1 MAENG
6 FETVVLVDNEDLLVM
21 QETLAEGGFEAAH
34 THDLPYLLIAVS
46 GDRGEVC
53 DADGNQVAEIDYKAF
68 APGFMAYVGPDVLP
82 TTHALKNTGTE
93 PIVVI
98 RVELRNAVG
107 ASGSTRLALGID
119 AEQD

>member
-6 FETVVLVDNEDLLVM
+6 FESVVLVDNEDLLVT
-21 QETLAEGGFEAAH
+21 QETLPESGVEAAR
-34 THDLPYLLIAVS
+34 THDLPYLLIALS

-53 DADGNQVAEIDYKAF
+53 DAEGNPLAEIDYKAF
-68 APGFMAYVGPDVLP
+68 APGFMAYIGPDVLP
-82 TTHALKNTGTE
+82 NTHALKNTGAE

-98 RVELRNAVG
+98 QVELRNAAG

-119 AEQD
+119 ADQE

>member
-6 FETVVLVDNEDLLVM
+6 FESVVLVDNEDLLVT

-34 THDLPYLLIAVS
+34 THHLPYLLIAIS

-53 DADGNQVAEIDYKAF
+53 DADGNQLAEIDYKAF
-68 APGFMAYVGPDVLP
+68 APGFMAYVGLDVLP
-82 TTHALKNTGTE
+82 NTHALKNTGTA

-98 RVELRNAVG
+98 QVELRNVAG
-107 ASGSTRLALGID
+107 AGGSTQLALGVD
-119 AEQD
+119 ADQD